1 MRSAIETGGER
12 TAATL
17 PGLGHDFYT
26 SPSPAVAGT
35 TTGSIAWTGSD
46 NGEKLAR
53 ALGLFSIGLG
63 LTQLLAPRHLA
74 RWVGLKPTPRN
85 SRVFRFLGLREIG
98 TGIAILAYPRPR
110 AWIAA
115 RIAGDLM
122 DLALLGKVMAA
133 GSKNH
138 YKTTSATLLVLGV
151 TTLDIAT
158 AELLT
163 EARKTPTPE
172 LAPNLRETPIHDSI
186 TVEAPVEEVYAFW
199 HDPTNFPSFM
209 RHLESVEDLG
219 GGRSRWRARGPGG
232 AIAEWEAEIV
242 EDIENSRIAWRSTGD
257 TEVRNSGSVEFRPAP
272 GGRGTIVTI
281 ELRYAPPGGKL
292 GAAFLKLLRKEPG
305 QEVAESLRAFKQVIE
320 TGEVLLSDATVVP
333 GPHPARP
340 PTPEELHRLPR
351 YATPLGEYPGAADQR
366 RPGEY

>member
-199 HDPTNFPSFM
+199 HDPTNFPLLHETLRVGRGPRRRPLTLAGQRPRWGDRGM
-209 RHLESVEDLG
+209 G
-219 GGRSRWRARGPGG
+219 GGDRRGY
-232 AIAEWEAEIV
+232 
-242 EDIENSRIAWRSTGD
+242 R
-257 TEVRNSGSVEFRPAP
+257 
-272 GGRGTIVTI
+272 
-281 ELRYAPPGGKL
+281 ELP
-292 GAAFLKLLRKEPG
+292 
-305 QEVAESLRAFKQVIE
+305 
-320 TGEVLLSDATVVP
+320 
-333 GPHPARP
+333 
-340 PTPEELHRLPR
+340 HRL
-351 YATPLGEYPGAADQR
+351 ALDG
-366 RPGEY
+366 